1 LLDLDRSRVNLHQRS
16 ARSRTASTSDAKDQM
31 ADISAADTK
40 LVQYLNEAYGLEK
53 RLETALEAHIAM
65 TTHAAYKKRLKEHLA
80 ETKRHGREVKKRIKQ
95 LGGEATT
102 IEAPGPAQVTDAAQA
117 VLSGAHK
124 AAALA
129 QGPLH
134 ALRGTGQEEKHL
146 KNAKTE
152 YASESEEIATYSA
165 IETLAEA
172 LGDGDTKKLAHAIRR
187 EEERMRSYLEKEI
200 PRFTKAVAIA
210 EIPASQRRKPVRAKK
225 AKAAGGRA
233 KAPSSSAARATA
245 AKAKTK
251 PRAKAKSRAATKPR
265 ATAKARTAVKAKAGR
280 AR

>member
-1 LLDLDRSRVNLHQRS
+1 
-16 ARSRTASTSDAKDQM
+16 M

-65 TTHAAYKKRLKEHLA
+65 TTHAEYKKRLKEHLS

-102 IEAPGPAQVTDAAQA
+102 VDAPGPAQVSDAAQA
-117 VLSGAHK
+117 VLSGAQK

-152 YASESEEIATYSA
+152 YASESEEIATYSS
-165 IETLAEA
+165 IEALAEA
-172 LGDGDTKKLAHAIRR
+172 LGDGETKKLVRAIRR
-187 EEERMRSYLEKEI
+187 EEERMRSYLEKLI
-200 PRFTKAVAIA
+200 PRFTKAVAVA
-210 EIPASQRRKPVRAKK
+210 EVPASQRRRPAAKK
-225 AKAAGGRA
+225 AKPATKRA
-233 KAPSSSAARATA
+233 KASTAGAKAARRSSGPAKASKAKA
-245 AKAKTK
+245 AKATK
-251 PRAKAKSRAATKPR
+251 AAKAP
-265 ATAKARTAVKAKAGR
+265 KARASKAKAG

>member
-1 LLDLDRSRVNLHQRS
+1 MPHQRP
-16 ARSRTASTSDAKDQM
+16 ARSRTTPTSDAKDQM
-31 ADISAADTK
+31 AEISAADTK

-65 TTHAAYKKRLKEHLA
+65 TTHAAYKKRLKEHLS

-95 LGGEATT
+95 LGGEAATV
-102 IEAPGPAQVTDAAQA
+102 EAPGPAQVSDAAQA
-117 VLSGAHK
+117 VLSGAQK

-165 IETLAEA
+165 IEALAEA
-172 LGDGDTKKLAHAIRR
+172 LGDGETKKLARAIRR

-210 EIPASQRRKPVRAKK
+210 EIPASQRHKPARAKK
-225 AKAAGGRA
+225 ARTPAARA
-233 KAPSSSAARATA
+233 KAPAPRP
-245 AKAKTK
+245 AKATG
-251 PRAKAKSRAATKPR
+251 AKVKSRAATK
-265 ATAKARTAVKAKAGR
+265 ARTTVKAKAGR